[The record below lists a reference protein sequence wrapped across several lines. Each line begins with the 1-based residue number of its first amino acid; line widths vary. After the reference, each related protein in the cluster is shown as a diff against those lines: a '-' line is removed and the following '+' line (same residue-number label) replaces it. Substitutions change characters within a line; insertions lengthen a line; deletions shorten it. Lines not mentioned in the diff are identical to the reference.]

1 MSSYSVDTSGFVV
14 PEKLDYYSS
23 KKIYYF
29 VGRLNPPHPGHI
41 EAIVKAYNFMKE
53 YSEDAKM
60 YIYVTRTK
68 NKLQREN
75 VKRVLD
81 DKSKYDPKQG
91 TVGVK
96 HKKFENPLE
105 QYDKQ
110 NLLTMMLETRLGKSL
125 DELGD
130 LFIRSVVSPYSG
142 IYERTEYDEINDE
155 FESIFED
162 ESINTKEIV
171 YFMGL
176 DDDLVERK
184 SREGQCIKLSSKDS
198 KGRFIRNENTH
209 NKKGDRKM
217 LLDCLYIKRDSHS
230 DKNASGMSASK
241 IRIAA
246 SENDFE
252 KLKKIYSGYLN
263 DDGIMLLI
271 RLIRDGLN
279 MEGGKTRNERK
290 TRKKNRKTQRKNKN
304 IIRKYKK
311 NRKTQRKNK
320 KNKK

>member
-14 PEKLDYYSS
+14 PEELDYYSS

-68 NKLQREN
+68 NKLQSEI

-81 DKSKYDPKQG
+81 DKSKYDPKQR

-96 HKKFENPLE
+96 HKKFENPFE
-105 QYDKQ
+105 KFDKQ
-110 NLLTMMLETRLGKSL
+110 YFLTKMLERRLGKSL

-130 LFIRSVVSPYSG
+130 LFISSVVSPYSG
-142 IYERTEYDEINDE
+142 IHEGIKYIKDDE

-162 ESINTKEIV
+162 EIINTKEIV

-184 SREGQCIKLSSKDS
+184 SREGQCVKLSSKDS
-198 KGRFIRNENTH
+198 KGRFIKNENTH

-230 DKNASGMSASK
+230 DESASGMSASK

-246 SENDFE
+246 SNNDFK
-252 KLKKIYSGYLN
+252 KLEKIYRDYLDY
-263 DDGIMLLI
+263 DDIMLLI

-279 MEGGKTRNERK
+279 MGGGKIKNERK

-304 IIRKYKK
+304 TIRKYKK

>member
-1 MSSYSVDTSGFVV
+1 MSSYSVDTSGFII

-29 VGRLNPPHPGHI
+29 VGRLNPPHPGHV
-41 EAIVKAYNFMKE
+41 EAIVRAYNFMKE

-81 DKSKYDPKQG
+81 DKSKYDPKEG
-91 TVGVK
+91 TIGVK
-96 HKKFENPLE
+96 NKKFENPLE

-110 NLLTMMLETRLGKSL
+110 NLLTMMLETRLGTSL

-130 LFIRSVVSPYSG
+130 IFIRSVVSPYSG

-184 SREGQCIKLSSKDS
+184 SREGQCVKLSSKDS
-198 KGRFIRNENTH
+198 KGRFIKNENTH

-246 SENDFE
+246 SNNDFK
-252 KLKKIYSGYLN
+252 KLKKIYDGYLN
-263 DDGIMLLI
+263 DVEIRLLI
-271 RLIRDGLN
+271 NLIREGLN
-279 MEGGKTRNERK
+279 MKGGKNIKYNSKQTRK
-290 TRKKNRKTQRKNKN
+290 TRKRNKNKN
-304 IIRKYKK
+304 KKTRKRNKK
-311 NRKTQRKNK
+311 HRCKNK
-320 KNKK
+320 K